1 VNALAEYNEIRTA
14 AVAQERDVVRER
26 RAERSAPRSADY
38 PWARLRA
45 RLGQA
50 LAQRSGRENLAFDID
65 LLDRAKFG
73 ADVAVRVTGLLAEHG
88 AKAYITEH
96 TPWIAEAF
104 GSAEL
109 ADAVARV
116 DRKGIYVNLRLT
128 DRWFLDAVQTIID
141 DGERFGLG
149 DGRADRTQIVDYS
162 SPNVAKVLH
171 AGHFRSTILGH
182 VLSNLYEACGA
193 TVYRVSH
200 INDFGGFGFM
210 LEGFRRFA
218 PHFPPEFDDE
228 RRLLEIYTIRRALER
243 AVAAGSDLDGAG
255 ADAEVIA
262 RYFPGAQAAT
272 ELRAAWDEF
281 VAASDRRFRALE
293 DGDRDEVSL
302 WQQMVDWSLNG
313 FQSFYDA
320 LRIHIDFTIGESF
333 YIQAGDAVI
342 DAALQEGTAYRL
354 TPERVA
360 EETATL
366 NAAVA
371 DGAITEAVR
380 DKAVEGLGKD
390 LGAIVIGLPS
400 GERLVVRRSDGQ
412 SIYATRDIGAIKL
425 RNELFAPTD
434 STYVTGQEQR
444 VHFSRLFEAARVLG
458 LVVDDRPRL
467 AHVNFGFYV
476 DEATGKKLSSRDSV
490 TGVTELLG
498 AAVQHFRA
506 RSAQDTTMTESELDE
521 AAQQLA
527 VGSVVFNDLKRDMKG
542 TVPIARGDLGPV
554 LLEFEKSGGAYVVYS
569 ACRARAILR
578 RYGKPVP
585 RAADIEAV
593 ELLDQEA
600 LLISK
605 LLQLPEKVA
614 AAADE
619 NNPAVLVRHLLE
631 CAGTYHSYYASAR
644 VLDDGVANEPRLLI
658 TQAVWLALSNGLR
671 VCHIECPPKI

>member
-1 VNALAEYNEIRTA
+1 MNALAEYNELRTRE
-14 AVAQERDVVRER
+14 VASERDVVRGR
-26 RAERSAPRSADY
+26 RAEQPTPRSVDY
-38 PWARLRA
+38 PLARLRA
-45 RLGQA
+45 RLAEA
-50 LAQRSGRENLAFDID
+50 LAQRSGRDDLAFEVD

-73 ADVAVRVTGLLAEHG
+73 ADVAVRVTGLLAEQG

-109 ADAVARV
+109 SDVVARV
-116 DRKGIYVNLRLT
+116 DRKGIYVNLRLA
-128 DRWFLDAVQTIID
+128 DRWFLEAVQSIID

-149 DGRADRTQIVDYS
+149 DVRADRIQIVDYS

-218 PHFPPEFDDE
+218 PHFPDEFDDE
-228 RRLLEIYTIRRALER
+228 QRLLEIYAIRRSLER
-243 AVAAGSDLDGAG
+243 AIASGSDLDGSG
-255 ADAEVIA
+255 EDAEVIG
-262 RYFPGAQAAT
+262 RYFPGARSAS
-272 ELRAAWDEF
+272 ELRAAWEDF

-293 DGDRDEVSL
+293 AGDAEEVGL
-302 WQQMVDWSLNG
+302 WQQMVQWSLNG

-354 TPERVA
+354 EPERVEA
-360 EETATL
+360 EVAKL
-366 NAAVA
+366 DAAVA
-371 DGAITEAVR
+371 DQTITEAVR
-380 DKAVEGLGKD
+380 DKAVEGLRKD
-390 LGAIVIGLPS
+390 LGAIVVGLPN

-412 SIYATRDIGAIKL
+412 SIYATRDVGAIKL
-425 RNELFAPTD
+425 RNELFGPTD

-458 LVVDDRPRL
+458 LVVDDRPNL
-467 AHVNFGFYV
+467 AHVSFGFYV

-490 TGVTELLG
+490 TGVTELLA
-498 AAVQHFRA
+498 AAVEHFRA
-506 RSAQDTTMTESELDE
+506 RSAQDTTMTDSELDE

-542 TVPIARGDLGPV
+542 SVPMPRGDLGPV

-578 RYGKPVP
+578 RYGQPVP
-585 RAADIEAV
+585 RADEV
-593 ELLDQEA
+593 TELELLDQEA
-600 LLISK
+600 LLITK
-605 LLQLPEKVA
+605 LLQLPERIA

-619 NNPAVLVRHLLE
+619 NNPAVVVRHLLE
-631 CAGTYHSYYASAR
+631 CAGVYHSYYASAR
-644 VLDDGVANEPRLLI
+644 VLDGGTANLARLMI
-658 TQAVWLALSNGLR
+658 TEAVWLALSNGLR